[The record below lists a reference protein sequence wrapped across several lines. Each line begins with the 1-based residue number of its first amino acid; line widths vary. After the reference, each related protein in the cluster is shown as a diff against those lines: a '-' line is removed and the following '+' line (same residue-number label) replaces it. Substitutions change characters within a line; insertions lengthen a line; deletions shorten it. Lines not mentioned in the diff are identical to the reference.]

1 MVLMSTQQAADRIG
15 VSVRQVQ
22 RLVAGGA
29 LTAVGTDRLDA
40 DSVEQ
45 WLAQRQGGRARAW
58 EEPTA
63 WAAVAL
69 LEGRSPDWLGQAQR
83 SRLRGALVDMTST
96 ELASRTRNRAR
107 IGRYYGH
114 PQALGRLAAE
124 VIPSGALT
132 GIGGL
137 TPRRDRVDGYVE
149 EDVVRRLV
157 ERFRLEHDPGGSVTL
172 RETSMPSD
180 LVSELAS
187 GRRHALAGLDLAGSV
202 DARERSAGYRLLDT
216 ALATLRG

>member
-1 MVLMSTQQAADRIG
+1 MVLLSTRQAADRIG

-29 LTAVGTDRLDA
+29 LTAVGPDRLDA

-45 WLAQRQGGRARAW
+45 WLAQRRGGRARAW

-83 SRLRGALVDMTST
+83 SRLRSALADVDST
-96 ELASRTRNRAR
+96 ELTTRARNRAR
-107 IGRYYGH
+107 VRRYFAH
-114 PQALGRLAAE
+114 PQALSHVARS

-132 GIGGL
+132 GVGGL
-137 TPRRDRVDGYVE
+137 TPRGDQLDGYVAS
-149 EDVVRRLV
+149 DAVPRLV
-157 ERFRLEHDPGGSVTL
+157 DRFRLERDPAGSVTL
-172 RETSMPSD
+172 RETSMPRNV
-180 LVSELAS
+180 VSQLAA
-187 GRRHALAGLDLAGSV
+187 GRRHVLAALDLAGSV
-202 DARERSAGYRLLDT
+202 DVRERSAGHRILDS
-216 ALATLRG
+216 ALAKLRG